1 MFVPLQRSIEAM
13 KLADSHCWVATSQ
26 RGFVGE
32 RLGRGAGAST
42 EFLDH
47 RPYVLGD
54 ELRRVDW
61 RAFART
67 DQLLIRRYREEVR
80 PQLELLLD
88 NSASMGCDA
97 EKRESALG
105 LAQLIARSAQAAG
118 IGVRCRALNQG
129 LIPDELLFSGELEFD
144 QPVNLAQVLRETF
157 PRIRLGAEVVVISDF
172 LAAMDPSAITN
183 LVAARAQGMSFL
195 QILGDSDLRP
205 EQGGL
210 VELVDSET
218 GLRHSIDL
226 SSSVIERY
234 QQRLNRLQEEWSNA
248 LLMVGGVWSVFDSQ
262 ESIHRHA
269 TQLVELGRLRPQ

>member
-1 MFVPLQRSIEAM
+1 MAVPVQRSIAAM
-13 KLADSHCWVATSQ
+13 KLAESHCWVASSQ

-32 RLGRGAGAST
+32 RLGKGTGAST

-47 RPYVLGD
+47 RPYVFGD

-80 PQLELLLD
+80 PQLELFLD

-97 EKRESALG
+97 EKQESALG
-105 LAQLIARSAQAAG
+105 LAQLIARAAQAAG
-118 IGVRCRALNQG
+118 IGVRCRTLTQG
-129 LIPDELLFSGELEFD
+129 LIPNELLFSAELEFE
-144 QPVNLAQVLRETF
+144 QPVNLAKVLRETL

-183 LVAARAQGMSFL
+183 LVAARAQGLSFL
-195 QILGDSDLRP
+195 QVLGDSDLRP

-210 VELVDSET
+210 MELVDSEQ
-218 GLRHSIDL
+218 DF
-226 SSSVIERY
+226 VI
-234 QQRLNRLQEEWSNA
+234 
-248 LLMVGGVWSVFDSQ
+248 
-262 ESIHRHA
+262 
-269 TQLVELGRLRPQ
+269 P